1 MSNTL
6 SKIVEEELEK
16 LSEKERKLLKDKAK
30 KQSKITKESL
40 LKMIGEELDSLQ
52 EAGVD
57 KVKNELVKVIIDLKK
72 NFVLYKKA
80 KLSDNNKDMDRFKK
94 IALNLTKRKKELE
107 KELDKAIGGLYADAE
122 LQLEGRGK
130 KVTKQWWKK
139 ASEDDRERAMLSV
152 VKDPDDIDYDLVDG
166 KWEDLDGWMQRDMY
180 FFEGQ
185 LDEKG
190 KGLWHN
196 IRAKRARGEAPARK
210 GSKAY
215 KKAKKAADDINA
227 SEGKLDENVRMPA
240 KDWINIRLVKMLLKN
255 GGLKKY
261 KSVLKKS
268 QGQDGKKAID
278 MIYKKV
284 VLPLHKAYKIDPT
297 SVRDLRST
305 IAKYGEDK
313 FMDAWN
319 QYYKQGVSGSYLYA
333 LAGTI
338 FQGMERPNWPYDY
351 VSKPLGLS
359 YMKEGKL
366 AESMIGIQTKAN
378 FKPLQLKGALERA
391 GIKGFQMNRLSVTL
405 TALKL
410 DKKYYK
416 DAVKIVDDLGLKVM
430 MAKESKLTEELFPM
444 DKGFQ
449 KDWEKSCT
457 ALLNHMDNNYDDL
470 TRTGDRM
477 RLKKT
482 YKWLVGAMKDIKKV
496 RGYAA
501 IMTRAFNEGKISEG
515 VSNYIHIERT
525 FTLKDMKGKTV
536 TLKKG
541 MVGTHV
547 RIGWDE
553 DVMTFGNHKFDASP
567 GSEWDKKVKRDD
579 ISVS

>member
-1 MSNTL
+1 MSININNL
-6 SKIVEEELEK
+6 IIQEVEK
-16 LSEKERKLLKDKAK
+16 LSEKEKQLLKDKLK
-30 KQSKITKESL
+30 KQQEEGQFTSESL
-40 LKMIGEELDSLQ
+40 LKIIGEEVDSLN

-57 KVKNELVKVIIDLKK
+57 KVKNELVKVIVDLKK

-240 KDWINIRLVKMLLKN
+240 KDWINYRLVQMLLKN
-255 GGLKKY
+255 GSLKKY
-261 KSVLKKS
+261 KSVLQKAK
-268 QGQDGKKAID
+268 GQDGKKAID
-278 MIYKKV
+278 MIFKKIV
-284 VLPLHKAYKIDPT
+284 VPLNKAYKIDPT

-319 QYYKQGVSGSYLYA
+319 KLYKVGVSGSYLYA

-338 FQGMERPNWPYDY
+338 FQGIERYDY
-351 VSKPLGLS
+351 VSKPIGL
-359 YMKEGKL
+359 KEGKL
-366 AESMIGIQTKAN
+366 TESMIGIQTKAN

-416 DAVKIVDDLGLKVM
+416 DAMKIVDDLGLKVM
-430 MAKESKLTEELFPM
+430 MAKESKLTEAGM
-444 DKGFQ
+444 DKRFEKEFESSCNAFINHIKEEIKTAEGSDKSVLQ
-449 KDWEKSCT
+449 KMLKN
-457 ALLNHMDNNYDDL
+457 LLTVKGYPKLMA
-470 TRTGDRM
+470 
-477 RLKKT
+477 KV
-482 YKWLVGAMKDIKKV
+482 VG
-496 RGYAA
+496 Y
-501 IMTRAFNEGKISEG
+501 E
-515 VSNYIHIERT
+515 
-525 FTLKDMKGKTV
+525 
-536 TLKKG
+536 
-541 MVGTHV
+541 
-547 RIGWDE
+547 
-553 DVMTFGNHKFDASP
+553 
-567 GSEWDKKVKRDD
+567 
-579 ISVS
+579 